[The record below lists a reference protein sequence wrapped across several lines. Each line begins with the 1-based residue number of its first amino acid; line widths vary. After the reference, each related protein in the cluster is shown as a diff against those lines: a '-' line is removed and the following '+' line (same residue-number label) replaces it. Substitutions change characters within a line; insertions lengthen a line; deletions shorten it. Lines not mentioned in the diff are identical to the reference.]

1 MFYPVC
7 TIIEAGRRI
16 KIFVKGVKMFCNK
29 MDKMLINVLSTG
41 ALQSLHPRVGLLRI
55 RNDTRMEIIIL
66 NKEHQLN
73 YDNIILHF

>member
-1 MFYPVC
+1 MF
-7 TIIEAGRRI
+7 R
-16 KIFVKGVKMFCNK
+16 NK

-73 YDNIILHF
+73 YDNGFL